1 MQASEKL
8 YGGSDMSVRKRP
20 SVFKTVFV
28 LILSC
33 LFMLPSQ
40 YMGADDV
47 FVNIESED
55 TSFSELLEV
64 MDDQSRTGD
73 YGRLYIPEVGVSV
86 ALFYAEDNIDYDAQ
100 RITDDWDSAV
110 FMPWTKWQDM
120 IADHWTQG
128 FLNIRDCREG
138 TRAYIKKEDRIL
150 TYVCTESTVGHNMMN
165 YFLIETDNHHTFSMP
180 VPYDE
185 EALTESDEALS
196 EEPESETVVNV
207 GNDDM
212 WDEEEREYLT
222 TPHEWTGY
230 YTVGDPENE
239 SETEIQTEIF
249 WGQPLEYM
257 DDFDLFMYTCNGRWQ
272 DVYLVLFKLEDILYL

>member
-1 MQASEKL
+1 
-8 YGGSDMSVRKRP
+8 MSVKKGPFVFRAALVMGISFLLMLSARP
-20 SVFKTVFV
+20 AAAEDFEEMFENV
-28 LILSC
+28 
-33 LFMLPSQ
+33 
-40 YMGADDV
+40 
-47 FVNIESED
+47 ESDD

-64 MDDQSRTGD
+64 MDDQGAAGD
-73 YGRLYIPEVGVSV
+73 YGRLYIPEVGISV
-86 ALFYAEDNIDYDAQ
+86 ALNYAENNIDDDAQ
-100 RITDDWDSAV
+100 RITDEWDSAV
-110 FMPWTKWQDM
+110 YMPWTRRQDM

-165 YFLIETDNHHTFSMP
+165 YFLIETYNDHSFSMP
-180 VPYDE
+180 VPYEE
-185 EALTESDEALS
+185 EALTESDETAP
-196 EEPESETVVNV
+196 EEPASETLVNV
-207 GNDDM
+207 GGDDT
-212 WDEEEREYLT
+212 WDEEDRVFLT

-239 SETEIQTEIF
+239 SEPETQTEIF

-272 DVYLVLFKLEDILYL
+272 DVYLALFRLEDILYL